1 MEALDFKA
9 GDGDGNDSLEDELE
23 VDQGPH
29 GDLLVEGDLHLD
41 GDGLAVGGEDGEGG
55 DLGNVD
61 SARLGAAL
69 WEETVNDITA
79 LSKNKK
85 GSRKWRTIQHVR

>member
-1 MEALDFKA
+1 MEALDLQA
-9 GDGDGNDSLEDELE
+9 GDSDGNDALEDELE

-61 SARLGAAL
+61 SAWRGAAL
-69 WEETVNDITA
+69 WGGAVNNITA
-79 LSKNKK
+79 LSNSNKS
-85 GSRKWRTIQHVR
+85 SRRYSTTPYNM

>member
-1 MEALDFKA
+1 MEALDLKA

-55 DLGNVD
+55 DLGDID
-61 SARLGAAL
+61 SARRGAAL
-69 WEETVNDITA
+69 WGGSVNDITA
-79 LSKNKK
+79 LSKSNKSIRRYSAALYK
-85 GSRKWRTIQHVR
+85 I